1 MYRANDRELR
11 QLLSIIEKLGRSTD
25 SRPLRQSIAD
35 DLLQLLQADMLAS
48 FVWNDHLHQFED
60 VAFVNMSASN
70 LDHYQAHFQY
80 CDPITSL
87 LQARR
92 TATLVNEIMAQPEL
106 EKTEFYNDF
115 LRVDGL
121 KWGINLYA
129 YEGSLNIGDLR
140 IWRGTARP
148 PFGER
153 EVALLDMLSP
163 HFTNSLVNARSLAD
177 LRGKVSGWHDM
188 WEHHPNACFIL
199 GGDLL
204 QTHQNEAARALYQ
217 TLLPWEQQSLLNQIT
232 RQVKGV
238 PGAEIWEGYRLSVAK
253 GTQPLQPGQPG
264 QPCCMVQ
271 INPRS
276 RLVIDRQWILQRF
289 KITAKE
295 SDICLWIMRGLSDQ
309 QIAEHALLSI
319 WTVRTHIKSIYSKL
333 GITCRSE
340 LTHLITSTIAEIQ
353 VGRGPANQQV
363 KPALNARVASITIE

>member
-1 MYRANDRELR
+1 MYRASDREIR

-35 DLLQLLQADMLAS
+35 DLLQLMQADMLAS

-129 YEGSLNIGDLR
+129 YDGSLNIGDLR

-153 EVALLDMLSP
+153 EVALLDMLKP
-163 HFTNSLVNARSLAD
+163 HFTNSLVNARSLAE

-188 WEHHPNACFIL
+188 WEHHPNACFIF

-204 QTHQNEAARALYQ
+204 QSHQNEAARALYQ
-217 TLLPWEQQSLLNQIT
+217 RLLPWEQQSLLNQIM
-232 RQVKGV
+232 RHVKGA
-238 PGAEIWEGYRLSVAK
+238 PGAETWEGYRLSVAK
-253 GTQPLQPGQPG
+253 GSLAGQRGEPS
-264 QPCCMVQ
+264 CMVQ
-271 INPRS
+271 LNPRS

-309 QIAEHALLSI
+309 QIAEQALLSI
-319 WTVRTHIKSIYSKL
+319 WTVRSHIKSIFAKL
-333 GITCRSE
+333 NVTCRSE

-353 VGRGPANQQV
+353 VGRGSANL
-363 KPALNARVASITIE
+363 ALNSQGASITI

>member
-35 DLLQLLQADMLAS
+35 DLLQLIQADMLAS

-87 LQARR
+87 LQVRR
-92 TATLVNEIMAQPEL
+92 SATLVNEVMAQAEL

-129 YEGSLNIGDLR
+129 YDGSLNIGDLR
-140 IWRGTARP
+140 IWRGTSRP
-148 PFGER
+148 PFGAR
-153 EVALLDMLSP
+153 EVALLDMLKP

-188 WEHHPNACFIL
+188 WEHHPNACFIF

-204 QTHQNEAARALYQ
+204 QTHQNEAARALYSG
-217 TLLPWEQQSLLNQIT
+217 LLPWEQQSLLSQIT
-232 RQVKGV
+232 HHVKGV
-238 PGAEIWEGYRLSVAK
+238 PDAETWEGYRLSVAK
-253 GTQPLQPGQPG
+253 GTQAA
-264 QPCCMVQ
+264 QPCYMVQ
-271 INPRS
+271 LNPKS

-309 QIAEHALLSI
+309 QIAEQALLSI

-353 VGRGPANQQV
+353 VGRGAVNLHA
-363 KPALNARVASITIE
+363 KPALNAQDASLTIKRCV